1 MDRTPLLQKSQILRT
16 RLVPIVSLPL
26 LLYCV
31 LLSIPSFPLT
41 PKYSNSV
48 VDFEL
53 FLRILNRPDGFRPP
67 GQPEDFVRGF
77 QVFDKDGTG
86 LIGVGELKYGK
97 SFPCA
102 LLSVGSLMFTIVL
115 TNLGEKLSDDEVEEL
130 LKGVNVGKD
139 GSINYNGSL

>member
-1 MDRTPLLQKSQILRT
+1 
-16 RLVPIVSLPL
+16 
-26 LLYCV
+26 
-31 LLSIPSFPLT
+31 
-41 PKYSNSV
+41 
-48 VDFEL
+48 L

-86 LIGVGELKYGK
+86 LIGVGELKYGT
-97 SFPCA
+97 SSPACPSSTA
-102 LLSVGSLMFTIVL
+102 LIIVL
-115 TNLGEKLSDDEVEEL
+115 TSLGEKLSDDEVEEL